1 MRFLHSQFFVT
12 SPKLI
17 KSFEGQTVIVTGSS
31 AGLGLAAARQITQL
45 NAAKVILVVRTV
57 SNGET
62 VKKSIEAATGRTGV
76 IRKTPG

>member
-12 SPKLI
+12 PPKPT

-45 NAAKVILVVRTV
+45 NAAKVILAVRTV
-57 SNGET
+57 SKGET

-76 IRKTPG
+76 FRKTPG